1 MEVFGM
7 IICDRAYGYESDV
20 LDFVTTSKRTE
31 VVFLHTNGWQC
42 EEEGV
47 PAWQTVIDSALC
59 SLR

>member
-1 MEVFGM
+1 M